1 MAWTRAECVKCM
13 AENEVWIKVTHPQLR
28 IFEVVEVKKRGKCD
42 GHCRKENHE
51 DRNK

>member
-1 MAWTRAECVKCM
+1 MAWTKTECVKCM
-13 AENEVWIKVTHPQLR
+13 AENEIWIDIKDPIYQ
-28 IFEVVEVKKRGKCD
+28 ISVETRNKCD